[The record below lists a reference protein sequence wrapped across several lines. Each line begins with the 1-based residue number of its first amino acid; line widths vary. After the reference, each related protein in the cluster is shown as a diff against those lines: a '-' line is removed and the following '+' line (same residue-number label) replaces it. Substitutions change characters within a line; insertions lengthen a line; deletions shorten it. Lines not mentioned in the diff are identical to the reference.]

1 VGTDSKRKAQ
11 MALEYLLVGAA
22 TLSLGGP
29 LAKNSTLEGCGSQ
42 ATINQ
47 ESKAQSFTFFLPS
60 A

>member
-1 VGTDSKRKAQ
+1 